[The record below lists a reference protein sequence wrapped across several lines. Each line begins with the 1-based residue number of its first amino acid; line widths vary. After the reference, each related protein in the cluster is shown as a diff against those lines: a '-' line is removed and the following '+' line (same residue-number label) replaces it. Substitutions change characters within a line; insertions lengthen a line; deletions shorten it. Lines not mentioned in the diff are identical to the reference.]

1 MSRTYSTSS
10 SAISASA
17 NDGLFHVKHRIRLLS
32 PGDETALEGFLAH
45 HPDSSM
51 FLRSNLR
58 RSGLTERDA
67 PYHGT
72 YIAAFEADAIVGAVA
87 HFWNGMLVVQAPSHV
102 ELLAPQAV
110 AASGRKLVGLSGPG
124 DQVKRARI
132 ALGLAGA
139 ATTEDSTDDLFALDL
154 AALRLPAALKEGGFA
169 VRPPA
174 ETELALLTEW
184 SVSFNCEALGFTDG
198 DALRR
203 YCAEL
208 IGRLQAEKAHFVL
221 AAAGVPVAYAAFNGT
236 LPDMV
241 QLGGVW
247 TPPALRGK
255 GYARRIVAGALL
267 AARAEGVERAVLF
280 TEWNNHA
287 AQSAYRSLG
296 FERIGDYGIVIFR

>member
-1 MSRTYSTSS
+1 V
-10 SAISASA
+10 
-17 NDGLFHVKHRIRLLS
+17 FHVKHRIRRVTC
-32 PGDETALEGFLAH
+32 GDETALDAFLARH
-45 HPDSSM
+45 SDSSM

-58 RSGLTERDA
+58 RSGLVEGDA

-72 YIAAFEADAIVGAVA
+72 YVAAVEADMIVGVVA

-102 ELLAPQAV
+102 EALAPQAI

-132 ALGLAGA
+132 ALGQAGA

-154 AALRLPAALKEGGFA
+154 AALRLPAALREGRLA

-174 ETELALLTEW
+174 EAELALLTAW
-184 SVSFNCEALGFTDG
+184 SVSFNCEALGFTDN

-221 AAAGVPVAYAAFNGT
+221 EAAGARVAYAAFNGT

-247 TPPALRGK
+247 TPPALRGR
-255 GYARRIVAGALL
+255 GYARSVVAGALMR
-267 AARAEGVERAVLF
+267 ARGEGVTRAVLF
-280 TEWNNHA
+280 TEQSNHP

-296 FERIGDYGIVIFR
+296 FEKIGDYGIVIFG